1 MPSSNRK
8 GADAPSTA
16 GELIDG
22 PDKQDCSKHPGGWG
36 TPMGDF
42 YLIPIK
48 KGGGFVMFVLKDLK
62 LLSIVVEKFPR
73 MELSISQNI
82 GKILSM
88 LKICLSV

>member
-36 TPMGDF
+36 RPMADYEYIWFGHHQYF
-42 YLIPIK
+42 W
-48 KGGGFVMFVLKDLK
+48 MMLK
-62 LLSIVVEKFPR
+62 LL
-73 MELSISQNI
+73 QNLHYQI
-82 GKILSM
+82 QFLLHYQQNHQLM
-88 LKICLSV
+88 LLHQ